1 MHVRAE
7 VLDTAQRHTTQL
19 KEIVGKSVYGKMCA
33 VYVYEIRQA
42 ACSLF

>member
-33 VYVYEIRQA
+33 VYEIRQA